1 LYYVYSPRC
10 SRAADRRGGLNM
22 QKTSVCPPGT
32 LTGTGARRAGVG
44 HARGKRRRK
53 PCCNPAAGFLREV
66 IEDREAASRQRGRIT
81 SYVYCTGAREA
92 RRPLRCVT
100 LTRMALNNAAST
112 LDQAQTLLGAQSVE
126 IKRLVVKVE
135 PAMAAPSKVRV
146 LLWVATSSDA
156 VALRTA
162 PWATALSAQLPVT
175 RGYLSAE
182 ISSDADYAL
191 AVSPTTSTGILASLE
206 PLFQPEVHANP
217 SYVTPDDPTAFTVS
231 ESARCLGKR

>member
-1 LYYVYSPRC
+1 
-10 SRAADRRGGLNM
+10 M

-32 LTGTGARRAGVG
+32 LTGTG
-44 HARGKRRRK
+44 
-53 PCCNPAAGFLREV
+53 
-66 IEDREAASRQRGRIT
+66 
-81 SYVYCTGAREA
+81 A

-100 LTRMALNNAAST
+100 LTRMALNNAASV
-112 LDQAQTLLGAQSVE
+112 LDQLLPLIGAQPVE
-126 IKRLVVKVE
+126 IKRVAVKVE
-135 PAMAAPSKVRV
+135 PAIGGGPSKVRV

-191 AVSPTTSTGILASLE
+191 ALSPTTSTGILASLE

-231 ESARCLGKR
+231 ESARC